1 MGSLEDIF
9 GKKAP
14 QLPKGAKDFLVK
26 YAHIFAII
34 GIVIYALGILHV
46 GEETAHA
53 LTEKL
58 VGNTILSPK
67 DVLKTFQKMTM
78 EELQN
83 IPDVGP
89 KVAESIHS
97 WFREKRNV
105 ALLEKLDKA
114 GIHIEKQ
121 EARSKRQSR
130 EPAAEGKQVLAGQ
143 TFVLTGTL
151 ESMSRDEAKE
161 KIRAH
166 GGDVSESVSKKT
178 SYVVVG
184 AEPGSKADKAKKLEV
199 KIVNEKE
206 FLALLK

>member
-1 MGSLEDIF
+1 
-9 GKKAP
+9 
-14 QLPKGAKDFLVK
+14 
-26 YAHIFAII
+26 
-34 GIVIYALGILHV
+34 
-46 GEETAHA
+46 
-53 LTEKL
+53 
-58 VGNTILSPK
+58 
-67 DVLKTFQKMTM
+67 MTM